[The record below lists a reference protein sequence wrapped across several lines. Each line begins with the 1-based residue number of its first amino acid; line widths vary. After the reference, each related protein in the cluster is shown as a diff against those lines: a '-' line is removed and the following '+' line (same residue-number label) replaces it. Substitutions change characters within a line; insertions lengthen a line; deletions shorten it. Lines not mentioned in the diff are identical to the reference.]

1 MLQEGQQIGV
11 YTLIRKLGIGG
22 FGEVWLAERRTEL
35 VTTQV
40 ALKFSLDKNVDLDL
54 VKNEALVWSKAN
66 GHPNVL
72 PIIEANIY
80 DGHVVIVSEFAP
92 DGSLEDLL
100 RKRTLL
106 PVKSALELSIGVL
119 SGLQFLHS
127 KQIIHRDIKPA
138 NVLLQGE
145 TPRLT
150 DFGVSRLAHGNTSI
164 SQTIA
169 GTPKYMSPETFDGKR
184 NAQTDIWSVGV
195 MLYQMLSG
203 KLPFP
208 QEETTELLGAIVL
221 KQPEALPDYIPQ
233 ALKNIVEHS
242 LAKNP
247 FQRYQTADQ
256 MRQELFK
263 VLTQLPDTSN
273 EPTYKAQ
280 ITASKPASP
289 VTPFNLVNPTI
300 PLQAVSNKE
309 SQQTLLQQPVQ
320 TQNKPSKLPM
330 ILGGLGVLA
339 FLFVG
344 VLGAGSYYL
353 FRNYQGVSNSP
364 TPNILPTPA
373 KTPAQQQPTKTPQ
386 QPKTDG
392 FIYDSTEELEQVIA
406 LMEQEVGG
414 KLKLTKFNIYP
425 TYVIAMGQD
434 PNNVENYDEYT
445 YRNGSVTS
453 EPEKILIPHDKD
465 PAKLFSTDE
474 VDWKAIP
481 NLVKT
486 VREKAEDIEGAKDI
500 YVFITRPLP
509 FSKQIEISVSVS
521 GTRKDVRLEA
531 DAKGKIKTLE
541 VK

>member
-11 YTLIRKLGIGG
+11 YTLIRKLGMGG

-40 ALKFSLDKNVDLDL
+40 ALKFSLDKNVDLNL

-80 DGHVVIVSEFAP
+80 DGHIVIVSEFAP

-100 RKRTLL
+100 IKRTLL
-106 PVKSALELSIGVL
+106 PIKSAIELTMGVL

-127 KQIIHRDIKPA
+127 KQITHRDIKPA

-150 DFGVSRLAHGNTSI
+150 DFGVSRLAQNNTSV

-221 KQPEALPDYIPQ
+221 KQPLPLPDFIPQ
-233 ALKNIVEHS
+233 HLKNIVERA

-247 FQRYQTADQ
+247 FERYQTADQ
-256 MRQELFK
+256 MRQELFR
-263 VLTQLPDTSN
+263 VLTQIPDTSN

-280 ITASKPASP
+280 ITSSKVSP
-289 VTPFNLVNPTI
+289 QITPYNPVNQTV
-300 PLQAVSNKE
+300 PLQSALE
-309 SQQTLLQQPVQ
+309 SQQTVVHQPFQ
-320 TQNKPSKLPM
+320 PAKKPSKLPM
-330 ILGGLGVLA
+330 ILGGVGVLIL
-339 FLFVG
+339 LFVG
-344 VLGAGSYYL
+344 VSSAGIYYL
-353 FRNYQGVSNSP
+353 INTSNIIP
-364 TPNILPTPA
+364 TPTPSVIY
-373 KTPAQQQPTKTPQ
+373 TPTKTPSQ
-386 QPKTDG
+386 QTPQPTQSAG
-392 FIYDSTEELEQVIA
+392 LIYDSTEELEKVIA
-406 LMEQEVGG
+406 AMEKEVGG
-414 KLKLTKFNIYP
+414 KLKLTDFNIYP
-425 TYVIAMGQD
+425 TYVIAKGQD
-434 PNNVENYDEYT
+434 PNNAENYDKYT
-445 YRNGSVTS
+445 YRNGMV
-453 EPEKILIPHDKD
+453 EKKPEKILISQEKD
-465 PAKLFSTDE
+465 PAKLFSTDD
-474 VDWKAIP
+474 VDWKTIP
-481 NLVKT
+481 DLVKT
-486 VREKAEDIEGAKDI
+486 IREKAKEIEGAKDI
-500 YVFITRPLP
+500 YVFISRRLP
-509 FSKQIEISVSVS
+509 FSKQIEISISVS